1 MKAVIVLGFAGIV
14 AFALLFPTQTQEE
27 PESYSGK
34 AAYHT
39 IQRIEGGD
47 WIFRDGNWLPMEKHF
62 KHSRNLNVRP
72 GSDVVITYDKKGRI
86 VNIKKGD
93 IYAN

>member
-1 MKAVIVLGFAGIV
+1 MKAVIILVMGVV
-14 AFALLFPTQTQEE
+14 AFALLFPTQTPEE
-27 PESYSGK
+27 PEGYSGK
-34 AAYHT
+34 EYQT

-47 WIFRDGNWLPMEKHF
+47 WIFKDGTWLPMEEHF

-72 GSDVVITYDKKGRI
+72 GSDIVIMYDKKGKI

-93 IYAN
+93 NYAD

>member
-1 MKAVIVLGFAGIV
+1 MKAVTVLVVGIV
-14 AFALLFPTQTQEE
+14 AFALLFPAQTQEE
-27 PESYSGK
+27 PEGYSGK
-34 AAYHT
+34 AYHT

-47 WIFRDGNWLPMEKHF
+47 WIFQDGNWLPMEKHF

-72 GSDVVITYDKKGRI
+72 GSDIVITYDKKGKI